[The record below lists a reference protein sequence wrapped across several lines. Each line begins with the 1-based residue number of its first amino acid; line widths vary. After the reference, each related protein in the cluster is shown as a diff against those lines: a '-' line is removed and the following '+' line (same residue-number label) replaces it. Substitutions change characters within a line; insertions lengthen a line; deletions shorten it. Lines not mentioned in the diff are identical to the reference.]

1 MSSKEQQ
8 LEQILAENEELRRKL
23 AVYEAAY
30 NERRPVVVVEQN
42 NDEKTFE
49 ADISKA
55 LFDRIEQLIYFIEL
69 RDDGTRNIKYIGSQL
84 TKILGLTQEEYFAD
98 PTATIKNTHPED
110 LPGLYETARRL
121 REEKTAQTF
130 IYRYFHKI
138 IGDYVWLEETIY
150 PEFSVSGVLVSN
162 MGFIR
167 DVSNRMEAE
176 RGLRESQDVMSQ
188 ILDNIDEVVYH
199 IDVTKPLGQRVR
211 YVGDNIETV
220 FGISRNE
227 FIHGPYSFLEDC
239 HPDDVPHIRKMTED
253 LFREKRMKTYIYR
266 FLHRQRKEYIWIEER
281 VIPRYDQ
288 FGKHIATFGVS
299 HDITER
305 IQSEN
310 VIRESEERFRML
322 AENASDV
329 IYRYK
334 FSPEPHYEY
343 VSPAIEKMTGYT
355 PEEFYA
361 DGFLGF
367 KILHPEDAPL
377 MENSEATIRNKKEG
391 RISEAAAG
399 LVLRWVKKNGEI
411 IWTETRNKPEYD
423 EEGKLVAVEGISRDV
438 TKNKIFEMEILSSR
452 ENYRQLTEKAP
463 DGIIIIGFDGKAM
476 YSNPAANK
484 LFEITEEAQLTI
496 DILAK
501 FYNFN
506 KTKAFQKRLEEISF
520 EEELVAF
527 PVTKTIKEN
536 GVEAEYESRPIRYA
550 YHGIPAILIFIR
562 DVTVIRDLEKEQMR
576 ASFAEEANRILQE
589 EINQRILTQQKLEDT
604 RKYLQLII
612 DSSLD
617 IICASDNLSRI
628 TEFNLAAEEAFGYK
642 REEVLGK
649 DISILFN
656 DQDER
661 KRLEKELINQGE
673 TFVGNI
679 VNRRKD
685 ETMFTAFLSASA
697 LKNEQGE
704 IIGTM
709 GISRDISDI
718 MRAEQ
723 EIRLSETKYR
733 AIFNQAYIG
742 ISLVDTVDG
751 RNLEVNQRLCEML
764 GYAREELC
772 QITVDQLRVPGDL
785 SRLPKGQE
793 FIRGGFER
801 IIDEQRYKR
810 KDGTEIFV
818 NLTITLVKDEQHQP
832 LHFVYV
838 YEDLTPKRNA
848 EEQIRLQAAKLNSII
863 ENSNHMIWNVNRKH
877 ELTIFNRNH
886 AVWLKR
892 AYNVIPYIGMNM
904 FSDEM
909 ISTDKYNKWWLEKIR
924 MSFEGKPQ
932 QFETSFTEKN
942 GHTTWSEV
950 YINPIFNEQGK
961 AIEVSC
967 IAHDVT
973 EKKETEEQVR
983 QSLKE
988 KEVLLKEVHH
998 RVKNNLQ
1005 VISSIL
1011 NLQSA
1016 YVRDENTLEILLESQ
1031 NRIKSMAFVHE
1042 SLYQT
1047 KDFSNISFSE
1057 YVENIARNLIQ
1068 SYGSIEVPPSLKM
1081 ELDDISLHLDTA
1093 IPCGLI
1099 INEIISNALKYAFP
1113 DKRQGVIDVS
1123 VKEKN
1128 KKITI
1133 SIADNG
1139 VGIPAHIDYRNTDS
1153 LGLQLVVTLVEQING
1168 ILQVENKKGTKFTV
1182 EFTHT

>member
-1 MSSKEQQ
+1 MNEQKTVEQ
-8 LEQILAENEELRRKL
+8 LQAENEELRRKL
-23 AVYEAAY
+23 AVYEEAY
-30 NERRPVVVVEQN
+30 NERRPIVVVEK
-42 NDEKTFE
+42 NDNESVVE

-55 LFDRIEQLIYFIEL
+55 LFNRIEQLIYFVEL
-69 RDDGTRNIKYIGSQL
+69 REDGTRNVKYIGSQL
-84 TKILGLTQEEYFAD
+84 TRILGLTREEYFSN
-98 PTATIKNTHPED
+98 PTASINNTHPED

-121 REEKTAQTF
+121 REEKKPQTF

-138 IGDYVWLEETIY
+138 LGQYIWLEEIVY
-150 PEFSVSGVLVSN
+150 PEFSVAGVLISN

-167 DVSNRMEAE
+167 DVSNRVEAE
-176 RGLRESQDVMSQ
+176 IALRESREVMSQ
-188 ILDNIDEVVYH
+188 ILENIDEVVYH

-211 YVGDNIETV
+211 YVGDNIEKV

-239 HPDDVPHIRKMTED
+239 HPEDVPHIRKMTED
-253 LFREKRMKTYIYR
+253 LFREKKMKTYIYR

-281 VIPRYDQ
+281 VIPRYDEQ
-288 FGKHIATFGVS
+288 GKHVATFGVS
-299 HDITER
+299 RDITER
-305 IQSEN
+305 IQSEEA
-310 VIRESEERFRML
+310 IRESEARFRML

-377 MENSEATIRNKKEG
+377 MENSEETIRSKRDSK
-391 RISEAAAG
+391 ITEAAAG

-411 IWTETRNKPEYD
+411 IWTETRNKPEYN
-423 EEGKLVAVEGISRDV
+423 EEGKLIAVEGISRDV

-463 DGIIIIGFDGKAM
+463 DGIIIIGYDGKAM
-476 YSNPAANK
+476 YSNPAANM
-484 LFEITEEAQLTI
+484 LFDVEHEADLTI
-496 DILAK
+496 DVLAR
-501 FYNFN
+501 FYNLDS
-506 KTKAFQKRLEEISF
+506 TEYLRKRLEDFSF
-520 EEELVAF
+520 EEELFAVNVRKLKRDDGTEIEF
-527 PVTKTIKEN
+527 ET
-536 GVEAEYESRPIRYA
+536 RPIRYT

-562 DVTVIRDLEKEQMR
+562 DVTALRDLEKEQMR
-576 ASFAEEANRILQE
+576 ASYAEETNRNLQK
-589 EINQRILTQQKLEDT
+589 EIEQRIQAQQTLEDT
-604 RKYLQLII
+604 RKYLQLLI

-617 IICASDNLSRI
+617 IICASDNQSRI
-628 TEFNLAAEEAFGYK
+628 TEFNQAAEAAFGFT
-642 REEVLGK
+642 REEVIGK
-649 DISILFN
+649 DISMLFN
-656 DQDER
+656 DQEER
-661 KRLEKELINQGE
+661 KKLEKELLDRGE

-685 ETMFTAFLSASA
+685 GTMFTAFLSASG

-709 GISRDISDI
+709 GISRDISDM

-723 EIRLSETKYR
+723 EIRISETKYR

-742 ISLVDTVDG
+742 IALVDTREG
-751 RNLEVNQRLCEML
+751 KNLEVNQRLCEML
-764 GYAREELC
+764 KYTREELC
-772 QITVDQLRVPGDL
+772 RMTVDELRVPGDL

-818 NLTITLVKDEQHQP
+818 NLTITLVKDEEHQP

-848 EEQIRLQAAKLNSII
+848 EEQIRLQAAKLNAII
-863 ENSNHMIWNVNRKH
+863 ENSNHTIWNIDREYK
-877 ELTIFNRNH
+877 LTVFNRNQT
-886 AVWLKR
+886 AWLKR
-892 AYNVIPYIGMNM
+892 AYNIVPYIGMNM
-904 FSDEM
+904 FADSM
-909 ISTDKYNKWWLEKIR
+909 ISTEKYNAWWKEKVKAT
-924 MSFEGKPQ
+924 FDGKPQ
-932 QFETSFTEKN
+932 QFETSFTDKS
-942 GHTTWSEV
+942 GHTIWREV
-950 YINPIFNEQGK
+950 YLNPIFNEQGQ

-1057 YVENIARNLIQ
+1057 YVENISRNLIQ
-1068 SYGSIEVPPSLKM
+1068 SYGSIEVPPQLKM
-1081 ELDDISLHLDTA
+1081 DLDDISLHLDTA

-1113 DKRQGVIDVS
+1113 DKRQGIIDVS

>member
-1 MSSKEQQ
+1 MNEQKR
-8 LEQILAENEELRRKL
+8 LEELQHENDELRRKL

-30 NERRPVVVVEQN
+30 DGRRPVVIVENSNQTEIAN
-42 NDEKTFE
+42 
-49 ADISKA
+49 DISKV
-55 LFDRIEQLIYFIEL
+55 LFNRIEQLIYFVEMKV
-69 RDDGTRNIKYIGSQL
+69 DGTRNIKYIGSQL
-84 TKILGLTQEEYFAD
+84 TRILGLTQEEYFAD
-98 PTATIKNTHPED
+98 ASTTIKNAHPED

-121 REEKTAQTF
+121 REEKEPQSF
-130 IYRYFHKI
+130 VYRYFHKI
-138 IGDYVWLEETIY
+138 HGKYVWLEETIY
-150 PEFSVSGVLVSN
+150 PEFSNEGVLVSN

-167 DVSNRMEAE
+167 DVSNRIEAE
-176 RGLRESQDVMSQ
+176 LELRESREVMSQ
-188 ILDNIDEVVYH
+188 ILENIDEVVYH
-199 IDVTKPLGQRVR
+199 IDVTKPLGKRVR
-211 YVGDNIETV
+211 YVGDNIEKV
-220 FGISRNE
+220 FGITTHE

-239 HPDDVPHIRKMTED
+239 HPEDVPHIRKMTED
-253 LFREKRMKTYIYR
+253 LFREKKMKTYIYR

-281 VIPRYDQ
+281 VIPRYDEQ
-288 FGKHIATFGVS
+288 GKHVATFGVS
-299 HDITER
+299 RDITER

-310 VIRESEERFRML
+310 AIRESEERFRML

-334 FSPEPHYEY
+334 FTPEPHYEY

-361 DGFLGF
+361 DGFFGF
-367 KILHPEDAPL
+367 KILHPEDAPQ
-377 MENSEATIRNKKEG
+377 MEDSEATIREK
-391 RISEAAAG
+391 RDSRVTEASAG

-411 IWTETRNKPEYD
+411 IWTETRNKPEYN

-438 TKNKIFEMEILSSR
+438 TKNKTFEMEILSSR

-463 DGIIIIGFDGKAM
+463 DGIIIIGFDGNAM

-484 LFEITEEAQLTI
+484 LFEVENEADLTI
-496 DILAK
+496 DVLAR
-501 FYNFN
+501 FYNVDSIEYLR
-506 KTKAFQKRLEEISF
+506 KRLEDFSF
-520 EEELVAF
+520 DEELFAVN
-527 PVTKTIKEN
+527 VRRVKREN
-536 GVEAEYESRPIRYA
+536 GAEMEFETRPIRYT
-550 YHGIPAILIFIR
+550 YHGTPAILIFIR
-562 DVTVIRDLEKEQMR
+562 DVTALRELEKEQMR
-576 ASFAEEANRILQE
+576 AIYAEETNRSLQK
-589 EINQRILTQQKLEDT
+589 EIEQREQTQQKLEET
-604 RKYLQLII
+604 RQYLQLII

-617 IICASDNLSRI
+617 IICASDNESRI
-628 TEFNLAAEEAFGYK
+628 TEFNQAAEEAFGFT

-649 DISILFN
+649 DISMLFN
-656 DQDER
+656 DQEER
-661 KRLEKELINQGE
+661 KKLEKELLDRGE
-673 TFVGNI
+673 TFIGNI

-685 ETMFTAFLSASA
+685 GTMFTAFLSASG

-709 GISRDISDI
+709 GISRDISDM

-742 ISLVDTVDG
+742 IALVDTREG
-751 RNLEVNQRLCEML
+751 KNLEVNQRLCEML
-764 GYAREELC
+764 NYTREELC
-772 QITVDQLRVPGDL
+772 RMTVDELRVPGDL

-818 NLTITLVKDEQHQP
+818 NLTITLVKDEEHQP

-848 EEQIRLQAAKLNSII
+848 EEQIRLQAAKLNAII
-863 ENSNHMIWNVNRKH
+863 ENSNHTIWNVDRDYK
-877 ELTIFNRNH
+877 LTVFNRNQTI
-886 AVWLKR
+886 WLKR
-892 AYNVIPYIGMNM
+892 AYNIIPYIGMNM
-904 FSDEM
+904 FADPM
-909 ISTDKYNKWWLEKIR
+909 ISNEKYNGWWQEKVKAT
-924 MSFEGKPQ
+924 FDGKPQ
-932 QFETSFTEKN
+932 QFETSFTDKN
-942 GHTTWSEV
+942 GHTIWREV
-950 YINPIFNEQGK
+950 YLNPIFNEQGQ

-1016 YVRDENTLEILLESQ
+1016 YVRDANTLEILLESQ

-1068 SYGSIEVPPSLKM
+1068 SYGSIEVPPQLKM
-1081 ELDDISLHLDTA
+1081 DLDDISLHLDTA

-1099 INEIISNALKYAFP
+1099 INEIISNALKYA
-1113 DKRQGVIDVS
+1113 
-1123 VKEKN
+1123 
-1128 KKITI
+1128 
-1133 SIADNG
+1133 
-1139 VGIPAHIDYRNTDS
+1139 
-1153 LGLQLVVTLVEQING
+1153 
-1168 ILQVENKKGTKFTV
+1168 
-1182 EFTHT
+1182 